1 MVGASRSRSLQLIH
15 SDGVLGSHFRPGY
28 GSVGN
33 GPVIVKGT
41 THALVYNW
49 NGDNAGPSSVAAY
62 QSTFAKLATT
72 FPNARIVPSTFDNFT
87 QHVLPLLD
95 NTDSVPN
102 LEVEMGDTWVYGVPS
117 DPQKLARMRVINRA
131 WRDESARWPGGS
143 VLAAGNSLAVSERP
157 ATELILF
164 QGDIISHSTSN
175 NRLCTLC
182 LQADPVL
189 LNATRFALK
198 LGEHTW
204 GRDVKSNLVD
214 NTDWKNP
221 DFYKAKRPPAK
232 TAPQYEIL
240 EDSWWEQRHW
250 GITLAVDT
258 LVDGRHRMAAGL
270 VAEMEALKPEVPAPA
285 EGGGFVKAAAGTPYT
300 CGGEQVQFN
309 AAGAL
314 TRLGKWVASDNRAV
328 LQLKY
333 RQYSAADV
341 AEFFAQYCKS
351 NAGWVQHDYGKPD
364 LPSDVPGRIS
374 APTLSALWKKSVGAG
389 DCEFVAEL
397 AFDPA
402 ASTDCGAPETAFVN
416 ISISPGAGGADST
429 ADVTMG
435 LFNKT
440 QTRLPEVR
448 TLWPVFHGHLP
459 VRSAPLLLRHPYVER
474 YALLE
479 DRLCHVL
486 IDARCPM
493 LCPNNVFR
501 PCSCNSRR
509 PPRAAAGRPTSL
521 ASGCRRLILSM
532 AAPSTCTGSP
542 SKGSGTPTATRR
554 SRSARLTRESPTL
567 ATSLR
572 TRPRSTP
579 KLTSRPSARA
589 SCSGTTSGERTT

>member
-1 MVGASRSRSLQLIH
+1 
-15 SDGVLGSHFRPGY
+15 
-28 GSVGN
+28 
-33 GPVIVKGT
+33 
-41 THALVYNW
+41 
-49 NGDNAGPSSVAAY
+49 
-62 QSTFAKLATT
+62 
-72 FPNARIVPSTFDNFT
+72 
-87 QHVLPLLD
+87 
-95 NTDSVPN
+95 
-102 LEVEMGDTWVYGVPS
+102 
-117 DPQKLARMRVINRA
+117 MRVINRA
-131 WRDESARWPGGS
+131 WRDESVRWPAGS
-143 VLAAGNSLAVSERP
+143 VLAAGNSLA
-157 ATELILF
+157 
-164 QGDIISHSTSN
+164 
-175 NRLCTLC
+175 
-182 LQADPVL
+182 ADPVL

-258 LVDGRHRMAAGL
+258 LVDGGHRMAAGL
-270 VAEMEALKPEVPAPA
+270 VAEMEALKPEVPAPD
-285 EGGGFVKAAAGTPYT
+285 EGVGFVKAAVGTPYT

-314 TRLGKWVASDNRAV
+314 TRLGKWVASDNRAI

-341 AEFFAQYCKS
+341 ADFFAQYCKS

-374 APTLSALWKKSVGAG
+374 APTLSALWKKSVGAAG

-397 AFDPA
+397 AFDPT
-402 ASTDCGAPETAFVN
+402 ASTDCGAPETAYVN

-448 TLWPVFHGHLP
+448 PRWPVFWA
-459 VRSAPLLLRHPYVER
+459 RSVPSISRFLLAFLLCCAIRAVNGAPFLRFVFVTCW
-474 YALLE
+474 LNLW
-479 DRLCHVL
+479 
-486 IDARCPM
+486 AR
-493 LCPNNVFR
+493 
-501 PCSCNSRR
+501 
-509 PPRAAAGRPTSL
+509 
-521 ASGCRRLILSM
+521 
-532 AAPSTCTGSP
+532 
-542 SKGSGTPTATRR
+542 
-554 SRSARLTRESPTL
+554 
-567 ATSLR
+567 
-572 TRPRSTP
+572 
-579 KLTSRPSARA
+579 
-589 SCSGTTSGERTT
+589 